1 MRHLKHIRDLIQR
14 VAGLPITIFWVN
26 NRSWGKLRK
35 LSSQIS
41 LSQTMSTPSRLKAV
55 VNFHYDYILTVKC
68 RLKEFCTTLNL
79 SRCLQT
85 VPHLKWSVSFVLFLF
100 YKVFYLP
107 SQAGMFRC
115 LRISDIHIII
125 KCVLIKLRPII
136 SPPVPLLFLLSLFP
150 PNFRCFIINHTK
162 KNSVLP
168 VCAWM

>member
-14 VAGLPITIFWVN
+14 VASLPITIFWVN

-68 RLKEFCTTLNL
+68 RLKQFCTTLNL

-115 LRISDIHIII
+115 LRISDIPYNH
-125 KCVLIKLRPII
+125 KMCFDKTQTHYLSFSSSPISSI
-136 SPPVPLLFLLSLFP
+136 TIPSKFQVFYY
-150 PNFRCFIINHTK
+150 
-162 KNSVLP
+162 
-168 VCAWM
+168 